1 MIRLLPDT
9 EPQTITIVP
18 RTALEDVSLDW
29 GINYDWNLADFLWN
43 REVGEL
49 IVRITEDGT
58 GKTQTINNPPFVVN
72 EDGYTTIT
80 LEFSILEEGSYYYLE
95 ITNGGFNYYRD
106 TALATTQTD
115 FEIALTLNKGK
126 YKQYDKD
133 EEQEYIVL

>member
-9 EPQTITIVP
+9 DPQTITIVP

-29 GINYDWNLADFLWN
+29 NLDYDWNLSDFLWN

-58 GKTQTINNPPFVVN
+58 GKAETITNPVFVVDD
-72 EDGYTTIT
+72 EGFTTIT
-80 LEFSILEEGSYYYLE
+80 LELSILKEGSYYYLE

-115 FEIALTLNKGK
+115 FETALTLNKGK

>member
-9 EPQTITIVP
+9 DPQTITIVP

-29 GINYDWNLADFLWN
+29 NLDYDWNLSDFLWN

-58 GKTQTINNPPFVVN
+58 GKTETITNPVFVVDD
-72 EDGYTTIT
+72 EGFTTIT
-80 LEFSILEEGSYYYLE
+80 LELSILKEGSYYYLE

-115 FEIALTLNKGK
+115 FETALTLNKGK